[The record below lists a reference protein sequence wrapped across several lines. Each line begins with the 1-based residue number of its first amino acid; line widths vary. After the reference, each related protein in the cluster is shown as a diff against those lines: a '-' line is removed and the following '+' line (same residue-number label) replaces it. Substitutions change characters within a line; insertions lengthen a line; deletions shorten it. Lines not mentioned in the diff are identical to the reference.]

1 MAEKPADGT
10 VPVIPASNTSI
21 SDAWKGEFVPIRVLD
36 PNWKPSGTYGRL
48 QTKMCYADGRELR
61 AEELWKIL
69 SENQNLSPEQS
80 LAIRKEISD
89 IDKSMGLTGPSMSA
103 GLNESEIAYLN
114 EQSEKAEDLERWR
127 TSPIFFV
134 EPLLRK
140 MGMTRD
146 QAHAVSVQLEGGLK
160 HRKRVQD
167 LQEKI
172 RYKAPFEK
180 PPY

>member
-80 LAIRKEISD
+80 LAIRKEISE

-103 GLNESEIAYLN
+103 GLNDSELAYLKD
-114 EQSEKAEDLERWR
+114 QKEKAEDLERWR
-127 TSPIFFV
+127 TSPLFFV

-140 MGMTRD
+140 MGLTRD
-146 QAHAVSVQLEGGLK
+146 QAHAVSVQLDAFGGLK
-160 HRKRVQD
+160 GDIRD
-167 LQEKI
+167 LRDKTG
-172 RYKAPFEK
+172 YKPPFE
-180 PPY
+180 